1 MNPIDA
7 LSRAGGYVAA
17 LLMVLAGGMLTF
29 EVIARYFFVRPTIW
43 AAELSQLCLV
53 WGVLLGMAWVLAER
67 RHIVVNA
74 VTNLLP
80 PRGRQ
85 VAAALSLVA
94 VIVFSGWLVVYGWGI
109 FWDSFTRGRLTGT
122 MLNLP
127 RWTSEAPVPLGFAML
142 MAQAGLEL
150 WRLRLGPPPGAQGHE

>member
-1 MNPIDA
+1 MNPIDTI
-7 LSRAGGYVAA
+7 SRAGGYLAA
-17 LLMVLAGGMLTF
+17 ALMVLAGAMLTF

-53 WGVLLGMAWVLAER
+53 WGVLLGMAWVLGTR
-67 RHIVVNA
+67 RHIAVNA
-74 VTNLLP
+74 VTALLP

-85 VAAALSLVA
+85 VAAALSLV
-94 VIVFSGWLVVYGWGI
+94 VVVLFSGWLVLYGWGI

-127 RWTSEAPVPLGFAML
+127 RWISEAPVPLGFAML
-142 MAQAGLEL
+142 GAQALLEL
-150 WRLRLGPPPGAQGHE
+150 WRLRDGPPPAAGSPE